1 VAGRLRNCRYCRFML
16 VLMTLGFVLMILVT
30 TNVWDPRPAFTQ
42 FMARL
47 TQLSD
52 PLPRWTARIDGAPDV
67 TTVTDGNMVI
77 VASRGFVEGLRASDG
92 SKVWNWR
99 VYWATPAEDVV
110 VARQK
115 PENLDAN
122 PDPDRGYSVMDPASG
137 AVKWSDHDAIAVWP
151 YATTIVDLVCP
162 DASPCTLRA
171 RAHQSGSFLWQVSLP
186 NGARTIRGL
195 NPHLAGVRDPAAWF
209 DPAAAGVA
217 PRMPAVMAITI
228 DGKIHVVDT
237 FKGVYVREVTAPDRE
252 TRVAFSGDRLLF
264 VTARRADA
272 GCVFTVEAF
281 DFASNRSLWKES
293 GFDLDTARGAGCEQ
307 RDDPMG
313 AGGRLVVN
321 GSDARP
327 MLVEADT
334 AARTWTGVPGERVLA
349 TDGLLA
355 VVLAADHK
363 QLSIIDVA
371 VPGGR
376 ALWSGTAGLDP
387 QAAVT
392 GSFVIIR
399 DTDAGKITVLRRGGM
414 KVKLTLASKADI
426 VGVGSNGILL
436 GSGRTI
442 GYQPVAP

>member
-1 VAGRLRNCRYCRFML
+1 ML
-16 VLMTLGFVLMILVT
+16 VLMTAGFVVMILVT
-30 TNVWDPRPAFTQ
+30 TQAWDPRPAITQ
-42 FMARL
+42 FIAKL

-52 PLPRWTARIDGAPDV
+52 PLPRWTTRIDGAPDV

-92 SKVWNWR
+92 SKAWDWQ
-99 VYWATPAEDVV
+99 VYWAFPAEDVV

-115 PENLDAN
+115 PENPDAN
-122 PDPDRGYSVMDPASG
+122 PDPDRGYAVIDPASG
-137 AVKWSDHDAIAVWP
+137 AVKWSDHDAIAVWV
-151 YATTIVDLVCP
+151 YATTIVDLICP
-162 DASPCTLRA
+162 DGSPCTLRA
-171 RAHQSGSFLWQVSLP
+171 RSHQSGAFLWQVSLP
-186 NGARTIRGL
+186 NGARTIRGP
-195 NPHLAGVRDPAAWF
+195 NPHLAGLRDPAGWF
-209 DPAAAGVA
+209 TAAAAGVA
-217 PRMPAVMAITI
+217 PKMPAVMAITI

-237 FKGVYVREVTAPDRE
+237 FKGVYVRDVAAPDRE

-272 GCVFTVEAF
+272 GCTFTVEAF
-281 DFASNRSLWKES
+281 DFASNRSLWKEN

-321 GSDARP
+321 GSDGRP

-334 AARTWTGVPGERVLA
+334 AAKTWTGVPGERVLA

-355 VVLAADHK
+355 VVAGADRKHVN
-363 QLSIIDVA
+363 IIDVA

-376 ALWSGTAGLDP
+376 VLWTGEAGLDP

-399 DTDAGKITVLRRGGM
+399 DADAGKITVLRRGGL
-414 KVKLTLASKADI
+414 KVKLTLASKANI

-436 GSGRTI
+436 GSGRSI
-442 GYQPVAP
+442 GYQPVPA